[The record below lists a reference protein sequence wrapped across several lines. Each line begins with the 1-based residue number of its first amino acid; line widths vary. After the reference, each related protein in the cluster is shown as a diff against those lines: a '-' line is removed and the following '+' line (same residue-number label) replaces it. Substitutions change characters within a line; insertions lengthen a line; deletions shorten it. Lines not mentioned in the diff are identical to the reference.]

1 MDGGP
6 RILVK
11 ISDRSLLLGK
21 RAIEGRAER
30 PYNLRRMGVE
40 EAVAGGGSL
49 GNFFFPLRPSGAS
62 TGEVGCWCAG
72 GGGLGPCSGRRLA
85 PAGHW

>member
-49 GNFFFPLRPSGAS
+49 GNFFFSSASIRSKHRRGGVLVRRRRRARPMFWA
-62 TGEVGCWCAG
+62 
-72 GGGLGPCSGRRLA
+72 
-85 PAGHW
+85 